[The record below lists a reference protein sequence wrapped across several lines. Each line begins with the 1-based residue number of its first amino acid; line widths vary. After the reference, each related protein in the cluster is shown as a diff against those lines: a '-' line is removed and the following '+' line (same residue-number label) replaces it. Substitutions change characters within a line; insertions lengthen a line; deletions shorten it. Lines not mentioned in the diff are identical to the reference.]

1 MVTTAVCVQLA
12 QLVDSRRPLSRSAGW
27 RLHALAVPQPAGP
40 FRLWPRAA
48 EVVQKQPP
56 VAPVI
61 AKREDSKSD
70 DDEVEA
76 QSQPLGRQQVRSAL
90 EHVSNY
96 TNNVV
101 FPRD

>member
-1 MVTTAVCVQLA
+1 
-12 QLVDSRRPLSRSAGW
+12 
-27 RLHALAVPQPAGP
+27 
-40 FRLWPRAA
+40 
-48 EVVQKQPP
+48 
-56 VAPVI
+56 VI